1 MSVFLLMLGY
11 QAGDVH
17 YTRLYSGDLRR
28 EVMLKRIG
36 TASFVRC
43 HGNYS
48 VVNQVA
54 VSQLNKGFKTHL
66 KALC

>member
-17 YTRLYSGDLRR
+17 YARLYSGDLRR

-36 TASFVRC
+36 TASFVR
-43 HGNYS
+43 
-48 VVNQVA
+48 
-54 VSQLNKGFKTHL
+54 
-66 KALC
+66 